1 MTGNTTTQTHIRAA
15 TLDDVRGIVD
25 LFCQRIER
33 WQTTGADG
41 RAEEV
46 APHDLNI
53 YARWLHGITMQ
64 AAPWM
69 TVETGAL
76 LLSYLIR
83 RRCVALVAEHGG
95 QIVGYAEAYPG
106 DEAPPYG
113 AILHVLHLVG
123 DSPQIIAA
131 LWDELTACAGKRRLS
146 ATASSYDRETAAFYG
161 EYGLSRFEQIEQY
174 TLVAQSGRG
183 FYQATEHHRPHV
195 DQIDGWLMPVGR
207 AQSAA
212 THWHTLWP
220 GIWDALEPIRQRRT
234 HRLLFHA
241 SGQQAMVC
249 IRQQLYTERDAE
261 VFCWSPRPLSSPL
274 LVAIRDWSY
283 REGYR
288 TLIFTVTAQTAKL
301 FTADAETTP
310 YKFDIYRT
318 E

>member
-1 MTGNTTTQTHIRAA
+1 MTANTTTQTHIRAA
-15 TLDDVRGIVD
+15 TLDDVRPIVD

-33 WQTTGADG
+33 WQTTDADG
-41 RAEEV
+41 RATEV
-46 APHDLNI
+46 AYDELNI
-53 YARWLHGITMQ
+53 YARWSHGVTMQ

-83 RRCVALVAEHGG
+83 GRCVALVAEADG

-113 AILHVLHLVG
+113 AMLHVLHLLG
-123 DSPQIIAA
+123 DTPQITAA
-131 LWDELTACAGKRRLS
+131 LWGELMACAGKRRLS
-146 ATASSYDRETAAFYG
+146 ATASSYDRETAALYA
-161 EYGLSRFEQIEQY
+161 EQGLSRFEQIEQY

-183 FYQATEHHRPHV
+183 FYQATEHHRPDV
-195 DQIDGWLMPVGR
+195 SQIDGWLMPVGR

-220 GIWDALEPIRQRRT
+220 GIWDSVAPISQRRT
-234 HRLLFHA
+234 HRLLFNA
-241 SGQQAMVC
+241 SGQQALVC

-261 VFCWSPRPLSSPL
+261 IFCWSPRPLSSPL

-288 TLIFTVTAQTAKL
+288 TLILTVNAQTAKL
-301 FTADAETTP
+301 FNAEAETTP